1 MVTLIEAFR
10 LTDVRDDD
18 IVYLRPKGQTRF
30 YSIIASGKRIRE
42 KLDMKRVKVVRIS
55 PRFEVCGYDYEG
67 IEFTVTGPIER
78 IRYDG

>member
-18 IVYLRPKGQTRF
+18 IVYLRPKGQARF

-55 PRFEVCGYDYEG
+55 PRFEVDGYDYEG